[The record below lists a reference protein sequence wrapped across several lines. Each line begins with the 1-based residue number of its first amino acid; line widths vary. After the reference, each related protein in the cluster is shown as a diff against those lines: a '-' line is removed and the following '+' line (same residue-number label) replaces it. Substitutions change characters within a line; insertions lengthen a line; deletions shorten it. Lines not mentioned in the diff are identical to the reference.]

1 MRWLL
6 AMWALAAAPLTASD
20 GSLVIVGGG
29 LSADNAAIYRV
40 FIDRANG
47 GSIAVIPAA
56 SGEPQ
61 ASLDA
66 FAANLERHGVA
77 PSRVVR
83 VRLAQVDDPK
93 TIENEAEWSANGAN
107 FAEIAKIERAS
118 GIWFTGGDQARII
131 QALRPDGKDSPMLK
145 AIRKRLKAGTVI
157 GGTSAG
163 AAIMGTGMIYCGDP
177 KRAHEPLGKS
187 IADCAPV
194 EGRSEPIVLGRGLG
208 FLKGYVVDQHFR
220 ERGRAP
226 RLQRAQACGAG
237 WGMGISEDT
246 AVVVDLARWRAR
258 VVGKGTV
265 MTIEVPRP
273 RNDCAYHQ
281 DVTQVVFHENGHEV
295 KLQR

>member
-6 AMWALAAAPLTASD
+6 AVLALSAAPLTAKE

-29 LSADNAAIYRV
+29 LSADNAAIYRA
-40 FIDRANG
+40 FIDRTG
-47 GSIAVIPAA
+47 EGSIAIISAA

-66 FAANLERHGVA
+66 FAANLVRHGVDV
-77 PSRVVR
+77 SRIVP
-83 VRLAQVDDPK
+83 VRLAEVDDPE
-93 TIENEAEWSANGAN
+93 TMENEADWAANGSNA
-107 FAEIAKIERAS
+107 AEIAKIENAG

-131 QALRPDGKDSPMLK
+131 RTLRRDGKDTPMLR
-145 AIRKRLKAGTVI
+145 AIRKRLRTGAVV

-163 AAIMGTGMIYCGDP
+163 AAIMGTGIIYCGDP

-187 IADCAPV
+187 VADCAPV

-246 AVVVDLARWRAR
+246 AVIVDLARRRAQ

-273 RNDCAYHQ
+273 RNDCAYYRGITH
-281 DVTQVVFHENGHEV
+281 VVFHENGHEV